1 MGGPLFSVL
10 RVTGLLAA
18 ITLLTWI
25 FMIQM
30 PGRNAARAAE
40 LTNDERQLRSEL
52 QAYVQKL
59 AGEIGERNVSHYA
72 ALNAAVQFIEERFA
86 SADLRSRR
94 DSYEVNGRECHNL
107 EAVIPGR
114 SPEIVVIGAHYDSV
128 YGAPGANDNATGV
141 AGMLALARRFAKT
154 RPEKTM
160 RFVAFVNEEPPYF
173 QTPQMGSLVYARRC
187 KANHDRI
194 AAMISLE
201 TIGFFS
207 DSPHSQVYPSAG
219 LSAFYPKTANFIGF
233 VSNLGSRAL
242 LKRCLKTFRATG
254 KLPSEGATVP
264 SFIPGVGWSDHWAF
278 WQNGYRSVMVTDTAL
293 FRYPHYHQH
302 TDTPDKLDYDRF
314 ALVVSGMKK

>member
-1 MGGPLFSVL
+1 MGGPLFSLL

-59 AGEIGERNVSHYA
+59 AGDIGERNVSHYA

-160 RFVAFVNEEPPYF
+160 RFVAFVNEEPPYSKHRRWGVSS
-173 QTPQMGSLVYARRC
+173 TPG
-187 KANHDRI
+187 
-194 AAMISLE
+194 AAKRTMTE
-201 TIGFFS
+201 
-207 DSPHSQVYPSAG
+207 
-219 LSAFYPKTANFIGF
+219 
-233 VSNLGSRAL
+233 SR
-242 LKRCLKTFRATG
+242 
-254 KLPSEGATVP
+254 P
-264 SFIPGVGWSDHWAF
+264 
-278 WQNGYRSVMVTDTAL
+278 
-293 FRYPHYHQH
+293 
-302 TDTPDKLDYDRF
+302 
-314 ALVVSGMKK
+314 